1 MDVVHRAR
9 LGDTLAAIAWDYA
22 VPLDELLR
30 FNGIKHPA
38 FLWVGQEVR
47 IPNACSVMPPVPT
60 GLGEEPPDA
69 PVDVA
74 HFSTAMKV
82 SKALELS
89 WKSWPGQVAEF
100 ARDAFSDP
108 TFLVTLVM
116 IMGVYVGLW
125 LTPDPTMITK
135 LLAGTLTVVLL
146 AQFAWED
153 IYGLAQAWFKLGVE
167 CERATTQAQLQKA
180 GDTFARKV
188 GQVGFDL
195 LLFLVM
201 WRAGKAAEPRLRD
214 LGLKRMEARAEAKVV
229 AAEAL
234 PGSEVTRQADGHSP
248 DVWGT
253 ARQRARSSNSTH
265 VLDELSRMV
274 PEASQKGLAYMRANL
289 GDVKTMDILERTSA
303 KGTDVSS
310 TLSHKGVSTAQRA
323 VAKTAMVKAY
333 GQRARLQMLRAKT
346 LSDPI
351 LRKAMREESARY
363 LMKMVESLESPPDW
377 AKIRKA
383 IENKN
388 IDGVTGELGEAIQRS
403 ILTEQYPANKG
414 YRLFANVEAVRLV
427 KEFSATADWQ
437 AAERMAGRDGQP
449 NGLYDWNGAL
459 WKSVTEMDAV
469 ISKKSTAG
477 RWRPVE
483 LEQMK
488 TGKNDRHAEA
498 QQQNAKAIEAMKK
511 VAAGDPNFRLAERVE
526 KNVLGRDL
534 SGEFDLSRIQEVS
547 CSTRGLLG
555 KQFDRTIPFER
566 DVLYEVAVSVQG
578 KGLPYTPPAVP
589 PVRGQ
594 QSRR

>member
-1 MDVVHRAR
+1 MDFVHRAR

-47 IPNACSVMPPVPT
+47 IPNDCSVMPPVPT

-214 LGLKRMEARAEAKVV
+214 LGLKRMEARAEAAVAVV
-229 AAEAL
+229 EAK
-234 PGSEVTRQADGHSP
+234 PGSTVVRIAKSGASSEL
-248 DVWGT
+248 DV
-253 ARQRARSSNSTH
+253 ARQRARSAQPTQILN
-265 VLDELSRMV
+265 ELSDML
-274 PEASQKGLAYMRANL
+274 PEPARKGLAHPFTREA
-289 GDVKTMDILERTSA
+289 
-303 KGTDVSS
+303 SS
-310 TLSHKGVSTAQRA
+310 RHQ
-323 VAKTAMVKAY
+323 
-333 GQRARLQMLRAKT
+333 
-346 LSDPI
+346 
-351 LRKAMREESARY
+351 
-363 LMKMVESLESPPDW
+363 
-377 AKIRKA
+377 
-383 IENKN
+383 
-388 IDGVTGELGEAIQRS
+388 
-403 ILTEQYPANKG
+403 
-414 YRLFANVEAVRLV
+414 AVR
-427 KEFSATADWQ
+427 
-437 AAERMAGRDGQP
+437 GQ
-449 NGLYDWNGAL
+449 G
-459 WKSVTEMDAV
+459 
-469 ISKKSTAG
+469 
-477 RWRPVE
+477 
-483 LEQMK
+483 
-488 TGKNDRHAEA
+488 
-498 QQQNAKAIEAMKK
+498 EAMKYRAEDWSNGPYPPYVAVVLDRPDIGLEWESWLTLELARRKFILDVDGMIRTLDKDGRTDEGGLGVFRFYSAEETEVFLNDVRVRVSALDCPWGGVNK
-511 VAAGDPNFRLAERVE
+511 VRGAIGWAHFSLQEVKNGFLTTLLLRTRGPVVRPDEQTHRELLRQVSFELSGLTSKYSFDDGDAFLSRGGDYMAYVEGVAREALSAAGLDAAVGAYDGTHHNPLRIWTPIRR
-526 KNVLGRDL
+526 KRDGKEV
-534 SGEFDLSRIQEVS
+534 GESALDGKSMTIWAYDYS
-547 CSTRGLLG
+547 CLDDAS
-555 KQFDRTIPFER
+555 FWW
-566 DVLYEVAVSVQG
+566 
-578 KGLPYTPPAVP
+578 
-589 PVRGQ
+589 
-594 QSRR
+594 